1 MFTVILFIIFR
12 HWKQPVFTKNNEK
25 GVHFQNA
32 VQPTVRRN
40 YIMKFAGKLLE
51 LQKKKNN
58 PERGNPDQKDTQ
70 VMHTSIS
77 GN

>member
-1 MFTVILFIIFR
+1 
-12 HWKQPVFTKNNEK
+12 
-25 GVHFQNA
+25 
-32 VQPTVRRN
+32 
-40 YIMKFAGKLLE
+40 MKFAGKLLE